1 MKRTLTSP
9 LAALA
14 AITLAGCAMGPD
26 YKRPETAP
34 PENHRGAPS
43 PATEASLADLAW
55 WDLAKDD
62 QVLVGLL
69 KEAMAKNLDLQIAA
83 ARVEE
88 FRALSNI
95 HYLAPQ
101 VSAGAGASRQL
112 VTENGLGGTYGGQ
125 IVNNF
130 ELGAAFSWE
139 IDLWGRLR
147 RTNESTLARFLATE
161 EARRGVYLGLVSDVA
176 AAYYQLRSLDMQLEI
191 AQRTVGSRKKSFDL
205 VEKRMRGGISNKL
218 ESSQAASALAQTEIA
233 IPQIEQAIFE
243 QENLISLLL
252 GRPPGPIA
260 RGQGIGDMGVIEIPA
275 GLPSALLERR
285 PDVRQAEATLR
296 AVNAEVGIAEANRFP
311 QISLTGSA
319 GFASSDLSTLLQSP
333 ALVWSIGGN
342 ILAPIFQ
349 GGRLQR
355 EVDAA
360 RARWNQARLAYE
372 KAALAAFGDTASSL
386 NSIGKTLEISAA
398 NGRNVAALRDAE
410 QTALL
415 RYDGGVSPYLEVLDA
430 QRELFSAELNYATS
444 LRDRKFAVIRLY
456 RALGGGWNT
465 PEAPPEESKPAES
478 TTPAA
483 K

>member
-1 MKRTLTSP
+1 MKRSLTSP
-9 LAALA
+9 LASLLALA
-14 AITLAGCAMGPD
+14 LAGCAMGPD

-34 PENHRGAPS
+34 PENHRGATG
-43 PATEASLADLAW
+43 PASEASLADLAW

-62 QVLVGLL
+62 AVLVGLL
-69 KEAMAKNLDLQIAA
+69 REAMGKNQDLQIAA

-101 VSAGAGASRQL
+101 ISAGAAANRQR
-112 VTENGLGGTYGGQ
+112 VTETGLGGTVGGQ
-125 IVNNF
+125 TINVF
-130 ELGAAFSWE
+130 DLSASFTWE

-176 AAYYQLRSLDMQLEI
+176 AAYYQLRMLDLQLEI
-191 AQRTVGSRKKSFDL
+191 AHRTVKSRQDSFDL
-205 VEKRMRGGISNKL
+205 VEKRLRGGIGNKL
-218 ESSQAASALAQTEIA
+218 ESSQAASSLAQTEIA

-260 RGQGIGDMGVIEIPA
+260 RGKAISELASAEIPA

-285 PDVRQAEATLR
+285 PDVLQAEATLR
-296 AVNAEVGIAEANRFP
+296 AANAEVGIAEASLFP
-311 QISLTGSA
+311 QLSLTGSA
-319 GFASSDLSTLLQSP
+319 GFASSDLSNLLQSP
-333 ALVWSIGGN
+333 SFVWNIAGG
-342 ILAPIFQ
+342 IFAPIFQ
-349 GGRLQR
+349 GGRLRR
-355 EVDAA
+355 ERDAA
-360 RARWNQARLAYE
+360 SARWNQARLAYE
-372 KAALAAFGDTASSL
+372 KAALAAFGDAASSL
-386 NSIGKTLEISAA
+386 NAIGKTLEIRAA
-398 NGRNVAALRDAE
+398 NGRNVEALRDAE
-410 QTALL
+410 KTALL

-430 QRELFSAELNYATS
+430 QRELFSAELNYAAS
-444 LRDRKFAVIRLY
+444 LRDQKLAVIRLY

-465 PEAPPEESKPAES
+465 PEMPPEDTEPAASASKP
-478 TTPAA
+478 

>member
-1 MKRTLTSP
+1 
-9 LAALA
+9 
-14 AITLAGCAMGPD
+14 MGPD

-34 PENHRGAPS
+34 PENHRGAPA

-62 QVLVGLL
+62 PVLVGLL

-101 VSAGAGASRQL
+101 VSAAGGASRQL

-205 VEKRMRGGISNKL
+205 VEKRLKGGISNKL

-260 RGQGIGDMGVIEIPA
+260 RGQGIGEMGVIEIPA

-311 QISLTGSA
+311 QIALTGSA

-360 RARWNQARLAYE
+360 RARWDQARFAYE

-465 PEAPPEESKPAES
+465 PEVPPEESKPAES